1 LNITPLLSTKGA
13 RHTYGSVLLHRG
25 IDMGV
30 IAKLLGHK
38 DISMLIEVY
47 GHILR
52 ETLDAGNDKIKKIM
66 GSFGKNIKEKAL
78 HQRAEPFFD
87 APCRA

>member
-1 LNITPLLSTKGA
+1 MLKTLKITPLLSTKGA

-38 DISMLIEVY
+38 DIRTTQVY
-47 GHILR
+47 AKIIDEKKMEAANR
-52 ETLDAGNDKIKKIM
+52 IKLD
-66 GSFGKNIKEKAL
+66 F
-78 HQRAEPFFD
+78 
-87 APCRA
+87 